1 MRVLVFAC
9 ALALSPLAAFAQSA
23 SVKPASPKPAPPATS
38 ASTDASASAK
48 VSTDKAA
55 AKEEPAQSG
64 ALEPAG
70 YTYNPDGRR
79 DPFVSL
85 LRRGAELPATAPGPR
100 PQGLAGLTASE
111 VSLRGTLKG
120 RDGFVAMLQGADN
133 KTYLARPGD
142 RLLDGSIRSISGDS
156 LVIVQRV
163 NDPLSGDTQ
172 REVRKV
178 LRSTET
184 GN

>member
-1 MRVLVFAC
+1 MRILVMAC
-9 ALALSPLAAFAQSA
+9 VLALSPVAALAQPPAAT
-23 SVKPASPKPAPPATS
+23 PASPEGAAP
-38 ASTDASASAK
+38 ASASARAA
-48 VSTDKAA
+48 DKSAGEAA
-55 AKEEPAQSG
+55 AKATPPPSG
-64 ALEPAG
+64 ALVPAG

-79 DPFVSL
+79 DPFISL
-85 LRRGAELPATAPGPR
+85 LRRGAELPAAAPGPR

-120 RDGFVAMLQGADN
+120 RDGFVAMLQGADK

-142 RLLDGSIRSISGDS
+142 RLLDGTIRSIAADS

-163 NDPLSGDTQ
+163 TDPLDGETQ
-172 REVRKV
+172 REVRKG

>member
-1 MRVLVFAC
+1 MRALVFAC
-9 ALALSPLAAFAQSA
+9 VLALSPLAASAQSP
-23 SVKPASPKPAPPATS
+23 SKPASPKPAPAAPA
-38 ASTDASASAK
+38 ASTSTEASA
-48 VSTDKAA
+48 DKAA
-55 AKEEPAQSG
+55 AKEGQPQSG

-85 LRRGAELPATAPGPR
+85 LRRGAELPAAAPGPR

-142 RLLDGSIRSISGDS
+142 RLLDGTIRSISGDS

-163 NDPLSGDTQ
+163 SDPLAGDTQ
-172 REVRKV
+172 QEVRKV